1 MIFWSDNRGVSTAV
15 EYGLT
20 LLIAF
25 SVLGGVAAGVTS
37 VSDANEQRVTENQ
50 LELAGN
56 EIAAQLQQQD
66 MLRQEYEA
74 DEWLIDSTNREFTTT
89 VYVKTPE
96 RTASG
101 SYTTQIAP
109 DGETVIVQAAED
121 TVTVEVPVGSDIPI
135 TESSGAPGGAVMIE
149 YDTDD
154 EEFQLQQRGE

>member
-1 MIFWSDNRGVSTAV
+1 MFWSDNRGVSTAV
-15 EYGLT
+15 EYALT

-56 EIAAQLQQQD
+56 EIATQLQQQD

-74 DEWLIDSTNREFTTT
+74 DEWLIDDSTDREFTTT

-109 DGETVIVQAAED
+109 DGETVILQAAEG
-121 TVTVEVPVGSDIPI
+121 TVTVEVPIGSDVPI

-149 YDTDD
+149 YTDD
-154 EEFQLQQRGE
+154 EFQLQQRGE